1 MTYVLFIFSFA
12 GTDASP
18 TAAPAPAVDFS
29 EITERMDRLELKLTE
44 RIDILEQKQT
54 ERMDRL
60 GQSQMVLIDGITE
73 LLKMMREEQDITRSP
88 ASPTGIDDTTLALVP
103 EGEQGAFVENK
114 RPRNR

>member
-1 MTYVLFIFSFA
+1 MNRL
-12 GTDASP
+12 
-18 TAAPAPAVDFS
+18 
-29 EITERMDRLELKLTE
+29 ELKLTERMDRLELKLTE

-60 GQSQMVLIDGITE
+60 GLSQTVLIDGITE
-73 LLKMMREEQDITRSP
+73 LLKMMREEQDIATSP
-88 ASPTGIDDTTLALVP
+88 ASPDGIDDTSLALVS